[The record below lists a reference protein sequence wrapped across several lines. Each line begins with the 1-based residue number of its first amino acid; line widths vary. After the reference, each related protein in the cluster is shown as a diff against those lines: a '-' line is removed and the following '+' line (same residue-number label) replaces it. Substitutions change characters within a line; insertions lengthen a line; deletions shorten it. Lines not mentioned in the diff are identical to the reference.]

1 MIVRPS
7 NAYTVDAA
15 DACAAS
21 LSGNCANKVDRRGRQ
36 QPGLPGEPPEG
47 EPLCAS
53 GGFEN
58 AHQPEAMRDNRRMA
72 HSLSETSAASADLPV
87 IHFSQRQLPNGLRVI
102 VAPDHLAPVVEIN
115 IWYVV
120 GSRHEQPGRT
130 GFAHLFEHFM
140 FQGSR
145 HVAKTEHF
153 SILQAAGGVN
163 NATTWFDRTNY
174 FETLP
179 SHQYEL
185 ALWLEA
191 DRMATLLDALD
202 QENLDNQR
210 DVVKNEKRQTYE
222 NRPYGSFYEKMMA
235 AVFPPEH
242 PYHHIPIGS
251 MEDLNAASV
260 DDVTSFFRTW
270 YAPNNAVLSI
280 VGDVDEEEAHA
291 AAARFFGP
299 ISANPNLRQPPL
311 PTVAP
316 HIGREVREV
325 VPDKV
330 PLTRVYIGFRCPPF
344 GSPEFDAL
352 ELAGQILA
360 GGRGSRLY
368 RRLVREQRIAQ
379 DVTAVALPLIAGGSF
394 YGAVTVRP
402 DSDPATCEAAYL
414 AELQRMVD
422 EPVTD
427 DELARARAL
436 IEASELGTMGR
447 VEEVADRLSMFAA
460 LFDRPEMVN
469 EMLPRYLA
477 VTAEQIQAVARD
489 VFRADNRVVLTY
501 VPETADKNDEAGA

>member
-1 MIVRPS
+1 MRHNPGM
-7 NAYTVDAA
+7 AQPLPDAP
-15 DACAAS
+15 AS
-21 LSGNCANKVDRRGRQ
+21 
-36 QPGLPGEPPEG
+36 
-47 EPLCAS
+47 
-53 GGFEN
+53 
-58 AHQPEAMRDNRRMA
+58 
-72 HSLSETSAASADLPV
+72 SADLP
-87 IHFSQRQLPNGLRVI
+87 IIRFSERRLPNGLRVI

-145 HVAKTEHF
+145 HVSKTEHF
-153 SILQAAGGVN
+153 SIIQSAGGVN
-163 NATTWFDRTNY
+163 NATTYFDRTNY

-210 DVVKNEKRQTYE
+210 EVVKNEKRQSYD
-222 NRPYGSFYEKMMA
+222 NRPYGSFYEKLMA

-242 PYHHIPIGS
+242 PYHHTPIGS

-260 DDVTSFFRTW
+260 EDVTNFFRKW

-280 VGDVDEEEAHA
+280 VGDVDEEEAHT

-299 ISANPNLRQPPL
+299 IPANANLKQPPL

-316 HIGREVREV
+316 HIGREVRQV
-325 VPDKV
+325 VPDRV
-330 PLTRVYIGFRCPPF
+330 PLTRVHIGFRCPPF

-352 ELAGQILA
+352 EVASQILA

-368 RRLVREQRIAQ
+368 RRLVRERRIAQ
-379 DVTAVALPLIAGGSF
+379 DATAFALPLVGGGSF
-394 YGAVTVRP
+394 FGGWVTARP
-402 DSDPATCEAAYL
+402 DSDAVACEAAYL
-414 AELQRMVD
+414 AELQHMVD

-427 DELARARAL
+427 DELVRARAL
-436 IEASELGTMGR
+436 IEASELGAMGR

-477 VTAEQIQAVARD
+477 VTADQIQAVARD

-501 VPETADKNDEAGA
+501 VPETAEKNDEAAA